1 MNANFI
7 EVSVLEEKAVKQE
20 SKKANIISWYGSHWA
35 EFYILITQLQVSDR
49 GCIYTRY
56 QHKAKLKKIRMFKIN
71 LYIVEGQNRFLSI
84 PTMIYTDWF
93 FWINLL
99 FKVCISKI
107 FFRIHGSLTA
117 DLYILFFFKRLR
129 NHLSIPI

>member
-1 MNANFI
+1 MSSHTMNDLLYITWTISSRYLGNHLMNANFI

-71 LYIVEGQNRFLSI
+71 LYIVEGQNRFQWYILI
-84 PTMIYTDWF
+84 DF

-107 FFRIHGSLTA
+107 FL
-117 DLYILFFFKRLR
+117 
-129 NHLSIPI
+129 